1 MMNSLLN
8 TLRAASQQAAQTTA
22 TTRQGVVTSY
32 DPDAYAIRVMLQP
45 DNTLTGWLSLKSPWV
60 GNGWG
65 LFCPPSIGDLVE
77 IDYQEGAA
85 AAGSVG
91 WRFYNDEDKPLPC
104 PSGEFWLVHR
114 SGSLLKFHNDGGVE
128 LVTAGDLRETVKGD
142 YHLTVE
148 GNATTEVKG
157 TQTTTAQAIDLNG
170 EIGLNGPI
178 SQTVAEGADAKA
190 LLIGPLTVKEGATV
204 KGIQVETHDHEVK
217 GIKAGGDTVKS
228 EGPE

>member
-1 MMNSLLN
+1 MMHNLLN

-22 TTRQGVVTSY
+22 TTRQGVVTNY

-45 DNTLTGWLSLKSPWV
+45 DNILTGWLPLKSPWV

-65 LFCPPSIGDLVE
+65 LFCPPGIGDLVE
-77 IDYQEGAA
+77 IDYQEGAVG
-85 AAGSVG
+85 AGSVG
-91 WRFYNDEDKPLPC
+91 WRFYNDDDRPLPC
-104 PSGEFWLVHR
+104 PSGEFWLVHQ

-128 LVTAGDLRETVKGD
+128 LVTAGDLRETVNGD

-157 TQTTTAQAIDLNG
+157 RQTTTAQDIDFNG
-170 EIGLNGPI
+170 AIGLNGPI
-178 SQTVAEGADAKA
+178 SQTVADGGDTTAS
-190 LLIGPLTVKEGATV
+190 LLGPLDVKKGATV

-217 GIKAGGDTVKS
+217 GVQRGTDTVRS